1 VRTKISMEGHTWET
15 RDLDTVELVP
25 DSYLDFLKAI
35 KNVQLGQV
43 QFGVTV
49 DHGRVPHDD
58 QIEPSTSPPPSSS
71 CTPFS
76 TDFLQSVSNLGSVLG
91 RERSTS
97 DSGSVGFDD
106 TYNSLEGER
115 SDTETGHDSSDSG
128 RGRGH
133 VGVGSVV
140 EIKHE
145 GVGSLDK
152 DPLSRLKGFMDI
164 GRSID
169 NVGSESLSE
178 CLSSA

>member
-1 VRTKISMEGHTWET
+1 MEGHTWET
-15 RDLDTVELVP
+15 RDLDTVKLVP